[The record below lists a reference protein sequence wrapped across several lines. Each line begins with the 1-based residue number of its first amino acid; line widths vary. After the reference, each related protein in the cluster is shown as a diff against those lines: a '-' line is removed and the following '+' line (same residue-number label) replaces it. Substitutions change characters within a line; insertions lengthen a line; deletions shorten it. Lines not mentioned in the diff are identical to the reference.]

1 MTSSTSRIHTSLFVL
16 LTTALSACGARVS
29 AGDFGDGATG
39 ADAALA
45 RDADTRADAGG
56 PPPPP
61 AVVCAPGEWCWQA
74 PLPQGHAMHAV
85 FTVSAREAWA
95 VGANGATQRWADGRW
110 SAVAPV
116 TDVHLTQV
124 WGSGAS
130 DVWAWG
136 SREVAGGSTRS
147 ELVRWDGTRWSV
159 VPFGANPFVQSV
171 SGSGPANVWL
181 VTTGSSVSALQ
192 RWNGTAFVPAPALP
206 DGARALSV
214 CVRSET
220 EAWVTAGD
228 ARNSFPVALYRW
240 NGAAWSLA
248 HRAAEG
254 SGERFNSAV
263 TCPANGVAVVSY
275 FSFNDGVETYLE
287 VRDGRVSGDMLPLAR
302 SPQLVRTPHNEAFFF
317 NGAEAVQWTPM
328 GWRRSFSGVTG
339 SSFSHRFDL
348 LPDGSAGWLANGT
361 PWLSSW
367 SAGAFRVDSAAVDRA
382 LNVFVSTSG
391 ANPTDPIAAF
401 GDRVWAR
408 RDGARW
414 VFAPTPTIANG
425 TLLSVNDAWGA
436 DPSRAWLVG
445 EANAIALY
453 NANTQAITAANVA
466 NPGTDAFVDID
477 GSDAATV
484 WAVGANAT
492 VRRLE
497 GDRWVAPS
505 AALPRTVDGLSLAA
519 LSLTAVDVASAN
531 DVMIL
536 GNDPFGGRFGSVFL
550 RWNGAVWTATVTFG
564 VTLERFAR
572 DGNGDV
578 YVIEGNTVR
587 KRPAAGGPWTDVGMF
602 TGFPRRIRVYGPD
615 EIELV
620 ASDGA
625 STTLSVWDRDRRAF
639 SVRGR
644 AVQVSGIADIVAG
657 NAVEG
662 GASSYWALGA
672 FGAVLRFEPAR

>member
-1 MTSSTSRIHTSLFVL
+1 MN
-16 LTTALSACGARVS
+16 
-29 AGDFGDGATG
+29 
-39 ADAALA
+39 
-45 RDADTRADAGG
+45 
-56 PPPPP
+56 
-61 AVVCAPGEWCWQA
+61 
-74 PLPQGHAMHAV
+74 AV
-85 FTVSAREAWA
+85 FTVSATEAWA
-95 VGANGATQRWADGRW
+95 VGASGAMQRYADGRW

-116 TDVHLTQV
+116 TDVDLSQI
-124 WGSGAS
+124 WGSGPS

-136 SREVAGGSTRS
+136 SREVPGGSTRS
-147 ELVRWDGTRWSV
+147 TLVRWDGTRWTV
-159 VPFGANPFVQSV
+159 VAFGSNPFVQSV
-171 SGSGPANVWL
+171 SGSGPTNVWL
-181 VTTGSSVSALQ
+181 VTTGTPVSALQ
-192 RWNGTAFVPAPALP
+192 RWNGAAFVPAPALP

-228 ARNSFPVALYRW
+228 ARNSFPNALYRW

-248 HRAAEG
+248 HRVPEG

-275 FSFNDGVETYLE
+275 FSSNDGVETYLE
-287 VRDGRVSGDMLPLAR
+287 VRDGRVGGDMLPLGR
-302 SPQLVRTPHNEAFFF
+302 SPQLVRTPRNDVFFF

-328 GWRRSFSGVTG
+328 GWRRSFSGVAG
-339 SSFSHRFDL
+339 SAFTHRFDL

-367 SAGAFRVDSAAVDRA
+367 SAGAFRVDPAAMDRS
-382 LNVFVSTSG
+382 LKVFVSPSG
-391 ANPTDPIAAF
+391 RNPTDPIAAF

-414 VFAPTPTIANG
+414 VFAQTPTIANG

-436 DPSRAWLVG
+436 DPSRTWLVG
-445 EANAIALY
+445 DANAIALY
-453 NANTQAITAANVA
+453 NASAQTITAASVA
-466 NPGTDAFVDID
+466 NPGMDAFVDID
-477 GSDAATV
+477 GSDASTV

-497 GDRWVAPS
+497 GDRWVAPTV
-505 AALPRTVDGLSLAA
+505 ALPRMVDALSLAT

-550 RWNGAVWTATVTFG
+550 RWNGAVWSATVSFG

-572 DGNGDV
+572 DSVGDV
-578 YVIEGNTVR
+578 YVIEGSMVR

-602 TGFPRRIRVYGPD
+602 SGSPRRIRVYGPD
-615 EIELV
+615 EIALV

-625 STTLSVWDRDRRAF
+625 STTLFGWDRDRRAF
-639 SVRGR
+639 SVRGGP
-644 AVQVSGIADIVAG
+644 APVNGLSDIVAG
-657 NAVEG
+657 SAADN

-672 FGAVLRFEPAR
+672 FGAVLRYEPRR